1 MKNVE
6 IGPIR
11 PPSESSSL
19 LVRVTRGCHWNKCY
33 FCGLYK
39 SMQFSMRPIEETI
52 EDIAR
57 QAQFYK
63 GRNFTSCFLQDGDAL
78 VLKTDYLL
86 RILDALNHHFPSLQY
101 ITTYARADSI
111 TRKTLSEL
119 QALLLVVKDFLI
131 QFIKYSYLGHKA
143 RLETCVR
150 FPALIVLCF
159 LMRSVQI
166 AAFLLHQGKGQHTRQ
181 FFPEPVFHQL
191 SYEVLLF
198 SCPP

>member
-11 PPSESSSL
+11 PPSESNSL
-19 LVRVTRGCHWNKCY
+19 LIRVTRGCHWNKCY

-86 RILDALNHHFPSLQY
+86 RILDALNHHFPSLQ
-101 ITTYARADSI
+101 
-111 TRKTLSEL
+111 
-119 QALLLVVKDFLI
+119 
-131 QFIKYSYLGHKA
+131 
-143 RLETCVR
+143 
-150 FPALIVLCF
+150 
-159 LMRSVQI
+159 
-166 AAFLLHQGKGQHTRQ
+166 
-181 FFPEPVFHQL
+181 
-191 SYEVLLF
+191 
-198 SCPP
+198 

>member
-1 MKNVE
+1 MSNRCYCFGKYLPQKYVLALLFIRWYVYCNYNERKPLMKNVE

-78 VLKTDYLL
+78 VLKPTICSEYWMLLIIISQPAIHYNLCSCRQYHPQDVIGIAGPSASWSESSLL
-86 RILDALNHHFPSLQY
+86 RDGNRLQSD
-101 ITTYARADSI
+101 I
-111 TRKTLSEL
+111 
-119 QALLLVVKDFLI
+119 
-131 QFIKYSYLGHKA
+131 
-143 RLETCVR
+143 ET
-150 FPALIVLCF
+150 
-159 LMRSVQI
+159 
-166 AAFLLHQGKGQHTRQ
+166 H
-181 FFPEPVFHQL
+181 
-191 SYEVLLF
+191 
-198 SCPP
+198 